1 LSNDSI
7 IGTVSERLRAM
18 LWAAI
23 EPHDHFGLRNNR
35 DIVFTSPATRLGGHS
50 SQLSLW
56 LYHTTTATQRNAP
69 RPRASNNAPA
79 EPVQPID
86 LHYLITPQAT
96 DAEKNLDLF
105 ETVLRTLF
113 AQPVLVLDPTPQGR
127 QVLQISEHH
136 DNALERAQI
145 WHSLRTD
152 FQLAAAYDVTGLQL
166 GTA

>member
-1 LSNDSI
+1 
-7 IGTVSERLRAM
+7 M

-56 LYHTTTATQRNAP
+56 LYHTTTKATQRNAP
-69 RPRASNNAPA
+69 RPRAPNNAPT
-79 EPVQPID
+79 ELVQPID

-96 DAEKNLDLF
+96 DAEKNLDLY

-127 QVLQISEHH
+127 QVLQISERH
-136 DNALERAQI
+136 DNALERVQI